1 MSKYIRFE
9 HVARKLWCEPWLILP
24 RMHSVISGVF
34 SDHLARRMENAGL
47 GDLFEPQEEMP
58 MEVRDGVAI
67 IPVKGVISR
76 EISSMERISGAV
88 DVMDIEDM
96 IDEAEDREDVMA
108 VVFEVSSPGGGVT
121 GVEELAQ
128 RITDMKKPSVAWT
141 GDMMASAA
149 YWIGSA
155 ADVVYASTSA
165 DIGSIGVYLPIIDE
179 SRAMENAGKYV
190 DLIRSTK
197 TPHKGAGFPGT
208 KLTEDQRAEFQAG
221 VDYLYERFSG
231 AVKRNRKMASADA
244 MDGRT
249 FFGPQALEL
258 GLIDA
263 VAGLSTAINDA
274 RRMALMK
281 RNA

>member
-1 MSKYIRFE
+1 MSKHIRFE
-9 HVARKLWCEPWLILP
+9 NVARKLWCEPWLILP
-24 RMHSVISGVF
+24 RMHAVISGVF
-34 SDHLARRMENAGL
+34 ADHLSRRMDNAGL

-67 IPVKGVISR
+67 IPIKGVISR

-96 IDEAEDREDVMA
+96 IDEAEDREDVRA

-121 GVEELAQ
+121 GVEELAD
-128 RITDMKKPSVAWT
+128 RIKAMRKPSVAWT
-141 GDMMASAA
+141 GEMMASAA
-149 YWIGSA
+149 YWIASA
-155 ADVVYASTSA
+155 ADVIYASTSA
-165 DIGSIGVYLPIIDE
+165 DIGSIGVYLPVIDE
-179 SRAMENAGKYV
+179 SRAMENAGMYV

-208 KLTEDQRAEFQAG
+208 KLTADQRAEFQAG

-231 AVKRNRKMASADA
+231 AVKRNRKMASPDA

-249 FFGPQALEL
+249 FFGPQALEY

-263 VAGLSTAINDA
+263 VTGLSTAINDA
-274 RRMALMK
+274 RRMAGMN